1 VTLRPITL
9 SVLLSLLSLS
19 GCADSVQYSV
29 GSGVVYHTRCAAR
42 MAVEGDT
49 YTALCDP
56 PPCAEGYESKGV
68 GHVAVALDPG
78 VKVIGNAERICVQ
91 DIAALARS
99 QAMIVDGKQVSP

>member
-1 VTLRPITL
+1 MLLLPFL
-9 SVLLSLLSLS
+9 LLSLLT
-19 GCADSVQYSV
+19 GCADSVQYSL

-56 PPCAEGYESKGV
+56 PPCAEGYQSV
-68 GHVAVALDPG
+68 GIGHAAVALDPG

-91 DIAALARS
+91 DMAALARS
-99 QAMIVDGKQVSP
+99 QAMFVDGKQVAPPKE